1 MFSISPQVYN
11 SCNGYKGE
19 LLRAMVEVV
28 LLWLIFLVGAGWVEV
43 EWMGDVTWRV
53 EVE

>member
-1 MFSISPQVYN
+1 MFSISPQVFN
-11 SCNGYKGE
+11 SCNGYKAE
-19 LLRAMVEVV
+19 LLRAIVEVV

-43 EWMGDVTWRV
+43 EWTGVEMWRV